1 MVAGR
6 GRRLRVMSTSTPGT
20 GTAQLVEGGS
30 GTPVFD
36 APALRKIDWRRLQ
49 GLASLISPLLLL
61 AAWIL
66 ATRAHWFSDQILVPP
81 QAVLDAL
88 REVWDSG
95 ELEADLKISLCRL
108 VLGFA
113 LGSAAGVALG
123 VLLAASRQAE
133 IYLGPT
139 FHVLR
144 QVPTL
149 SLIPMF
155 VLLFGI
161 GETLK
166 IVIIV
171 KSTTFPVA
179 IATLEGVRNIP
190 REYLDVGRA
199 YRLGA
204 WTRFRRVIFPA
215 TVPAILT
222 GVRIA
227 LGRSWMVLVAVE
239 LLAADTGIGQ
249 MMEIGR
255 QMLRL
260 DIVMVGVIVTGLCGF
275 AFDRSL
281 RLLERGLLPWRRR

>member
-1 MVAGR
+1 MSATLINAGAR
-6 GRRLRVMSTSTPGT
+6 NPGT
-20 GTAQLVEGGS
+20 NRSAEEASRTA
-30 GTPVFD
+30 VFTGP
-36 APALRKIDWRRLQ
+36 APRRINRPRLQ

-81 QAVLDAL
+81 QAVLDAF
-88 REVWDSG
+88 REVWGSS
-95 ELEADLKISLCRL
+95 ELQDDLKISLYRL
-108 VLGFA
+108 LLGFT
-113 LGSAAGVALG
+113 LGAAAGVALG
-123 VLLAASRQAE
+123 VLLATSRQAR
-133 IYLGPT
+133 IYIGPT

-171 KSTTFPVA
+171 KSTIFPVA

-190 REYLDVGRA
+190 REYLEVGRA
-199 YRLGA
+199 YRLGP
-204 WTRFRRVIFPA
+204 WTQFRRIIFPA

-227 LGRSWMVLVAVE
+227 LGRSWMILVAVE
-239 LLAADTGIGQ
+239 LLAAETGIGQ

-260 DIVMVGVIVTGLCGF
+260 DIVMVGVIVTGLIGF
-275 AFDRSL
+275 GFDRGL
-281 RLLERGLLPWRRR
+281 RLLQRGLLPWKRP

>member
-1 MVAGR
+1 
-6 GRRLRVMSTSTPGT
+6 MSATTIDVDATSTGT
-20 GTAQLVEGGS
+20 TRLTAAGS
-30 GTPVFD
+30 STTPVF
-36 APALRKIDWRRLQ
+36 APATRRINWLRLQ
-49 GLASLISPLLLL
+49 GLASLVSPLLLL
-61 AAWIL
+61 AAWTVV
-66 ATRAHWFSDQILVPP
+66 TRTHWFSEQILVPP
-81 QAVLDAL
+81 QAVLDAFH
-88 REVWDSG
+88 EVWDSG
-95 ELEADLKISLCRL
+95 ELQGDLKVSLYRL
-108 VLGFA
+108 LLGFS
-113 LGSAAGVALG
+113 LGGVAGVALG
-123 VLLAASRQAE
+123 ALLATSRQAQ
-133 IYLGPT
+133 IYLQPT

-155 VLLFGI
+155 ILLFGI

-171 KSTTFPVA
+171 KSTIFPVA
-179 IATLEGVRNIP
+179 VATVEGVRNIP
-190 REYLDVGRA
+190 RDYLDVGRA
-199 YRLGA
+199 YRLGPWA
-204 WTRFRRVIFPA
+204 QFHRIVFPA

-260 DIVMVGVIVTGLCGF
+260 DIVMVGVIVTGCIGF
-275 AFDRSL
+275 AFDRGL
-281 RLLERGLLPWRRR
+281 RLLERALLPWRRR

>member
-1 MVAGR
+1 MLPAFEAAA
-6 GRRLRVMSTSTPGT
+6 RL
-20 GTAQLVEGGS
+20 
-30 GTPVFD
+30 
-36 APALRKIDWRRLQ
+36 K

-61 AAWIL
+61 AAWTL
-66 ATRAHWFSDQILVPP
+66 VTRAHWFSEQILVPP
-81 QAVLDAL
+81 HAVLDAFH
-88 REVWDSG
+88 EVWDSG
-95 ELEADLKISLCRL
+95 ELPQDLKISLYRL
-108 VLGFA
+108 LLGFVLGA
-113 LGSAAGVALG
+113 LAGVALG
-123 VLLAASRQAE
+123 VALARWRWAQ

-139 FHVLR
+139 FQVLR

-171 KSTTFPVA
+171 KSTLFPVA
-179 IATLEGVRNIP
+179 IATLEGARTIP
-190 REYLDVGRA
+190 REYLEVGRA

-204 WTRFRRVIFPA
+204 WAQFRRIIYPA
-215 TVPAILT
+215 TVPAVLT
-222 GVRIA
+222 GMRIA

-260 DIVMVGVIVTGLCGF
+260 DIVMVGVFVTGLIGF
-275 AFDRSL
+275 GFDRGL
-281 RLLERGLLPWRRR
+281 RLLERTLLPWKTP

>member
-6 GRRLRVMSTSTPGT
+6 RRRLRVMSASTPGT
-20 GTAQLVEGGS
+20 GATRLVEGGS
-30 GTPVFD
+30 GTPVFRTL
-36 APALRKIDWRRLQ
+36 ALRKIDWRRLQ

-95 ELEADLKISLCRL
+95 ELEGDLKISLCRL

-133 IYLGPT
+133 IYVGPT

-171 KSTTFPVA
+171 KSTIFPVA
-179 IATLEGVRNIP
+179 VATLEGVGNIP
-190 REYLDVGRA
+190 RDYRDVGRA
-199 YRLGA
+199 YRLGPWA
-204 WTRFRRVIFPA
+204 QFRRILFPA
-215 TVPAILT
+215 TVPALLT
-222 GVRIA
+222 GARIA

-239 LLAADTGIGQ
+239 LLAADSGIGQ

-260 DIVMVGVIVTGLCGF
+260 DIVMVGVIITGSFGF
-275 AFDRSL
+275 VFDRSL
-281 RLLERGLLPWRRR
+281 RLLERALLPWKRR

>member
-1 MVAGR
+1 
-6 GRRLRVMSTSTPGT
+6 MSTGTSGT
-20 GTAQLVEGGS
+20 GTAQLVEVGS

-49 GLASLISPLLLL
+49 ALASLISPLLLL

-95 ELEADLKISLCRL
+95 ELQGDLKISLYRL

-171 KSTTFPVA
+171 KSTIFPVA

-190 REYLDVGRA
+190 REYLDVGRV

-275 AFDRSL
+275 AFDRAL